1 MRGVLF
7 AVSRFF
13 GRRGDSAQRDE
24 RPPISDL
31 AAPPTY
37 TNPPV
42 MPEPEPDSDHKISV
56 VVVDD
61 DDDVREM
68 MMMALD
74 VGGFEAAGEAADGP
88 SALWTVTGA
97 QPDIVLLDLHMPDT
111 NGLELLP
118 ELREASPKTRFVVFS
133 AIGATYMTEAAIQA
147 GAIAFI
153 EKGVSPRSILRHL
166 ERVHH
171 AGSATIIRPY
181 PLNREYPAEGNIRGG

>member
-1 MRGVLF
+1 MLF
-7 AVSRFF
+7 RVSRFF
-13 GRRGDSAQRDE
+13 GRRDTSAPQDD
-24 RPPISDL
+24 RPPVSEL
-31 AAPPTY
+31 AQPPSYGDAPV
-37 TNPPV
+37 NDPV
-42 MPEPEPDSDHKISV
+42 PEGKISV
-56 VVVDD
+56 VVIDD

-74 VGGFEAAGEAADGP
+74 VGGFEAAGDAADGP

-118 ELREASPKTRFVVFS
+118 ELREASPKTKFVVFS

-171 AGSATIIRPY
+171 AGAASMIRPY

>member
-1 MRGVLF
+1 VLF
-7 AVSRFF
+7 RVSRFF
-13 GRRGDSAQRDE
+13 GRRDTPAPQDD
-24 RPPISDL
+24 RPPVSELAQPPSYGDDPVSD
-31 AAPPTY
+31 
-37 TNPPV
+37 PV
-42 MPEPEPDSDHKISV
+42 PEGKISV

-74 VGGFEAAGEAADGP
+74 VGGFEAAGDAADGP

-118 ELREASPKTRFVVFS
+118 ELREASPKTKFVVFS

-171 AGSATIIRPY
+171 AGAASMIRPY

>member
-1 MRGVLF
+1 MLF
-7 AVSRFF
+7 RVSRFF
-13 GRRGDSAQRDE
+13 GRRGDSSKRDD
-24 RPPISDL
+24 RPPISEL
-31 AAPPTY
+31 AEPPTY
-37 TNPPV
+37 ANPVSIPESE
-42 MPEPEPDSDHKISV
+42 PEPEHKISV

-74 VGGFEAAGEAADGP
+74 VGGFEAAGDAADGP

-166 ERVHH
+166 ERVYH
-171 AGSATIIRPY
+171 AGSATMIRPY

>member
-1 MRGVLF
+1 MLF
-7 AVSRFF
+7 RVSRFF
-13 GRRGDSAQRDE
+13 GRRGDAAQRDE
-24 RPPISDL
+24 RPPLSEL
-31 AAPPTY
+31 AEPPSY
-37 TNPPV
+37 ANPV
-42 MPEPEPDSDHKISV
+42 SIPESEAEADHKISV

-74 VGGFEAAGEAADGP
+74 VGGFEAAGDAADGP

-166 ERVHH
+166 ERVYH
-171 AGSATIIRPY
+171 AGSANMIRPY
-181 PLNREYPAEGNIRGG
+181 PLNREYPAEGNIRGS

>member
-1 MRGVLF
+1 M
-7 AVSRFF
+7 SRFF
-13 GRRGDSAQRDE
+13 GRRDTSAGQVQ
-24 RPPISDL
+24 RPPVSEL
-31 AAPPTY
+31 AEAPTY
-37 TNPPV
+37 SDAPGLD
-42 MPEPEPDSDHKISV
+42 PESEGKISV

-74 VGGFEAAGEAADGP
+74 VGGFDAAGEAADGP

-111 NGLELLP
+111 NGLDLLP

-166 ERVHH
+166 ERVHQ
-171 AGSATIIRPY
+171 AGSASLIRPF

>member
-1 MRGVLF
+1 VQF

-13 GRRGDSAQRDE
+13 GRRDNPADAADA
-24 RPPISDL
+24 RPPASEL
-31 AAPPTY
+31 ADAPTY
-37 TNPPV
+37 GDPAEADPTG
-42 MPEPEPDSDHKISV
+42 DAKISV

-74 VGGFEAAGEAADGP
+74 VGGFAAAGDAADGP

-97 QPDIVLLDLHMPDT
+97 QPDNVLLDLHMPDT

-118 ELREASPKTRFVVFS
+118 ELREASPKTKFVVFS

-171 AGSATIIRPY
+171 SGSASLIRPF

>member
-1 MRGVLF
+1 VQF

-13 GRRGDSAQRDE
+13 GRRDNPADGADA
-24 RPPISDL
+24 RPPASEL
-31 AAPPTY
+31 ADAPTY
-37 TNPPV
+37 GDPAEADPTG
-42 MPEPEPDSDHKISV
+42 DAKISV

-74 VGGFEAAGEAADGP
+74 VGGFAAAGDAADGP

-118 ELREASPKTRFVVFS
+118 ELREASPKTKFVVFS

-171 AGSATIIRPY
+171 SGSASLIRPF